1 MTKVL
6 QMRRE
11 RNKKN
16 IILIVIWN
24 IILIFLIVV
33 VQKNVQ
39 AQFRK
44 PPSAIATALTKGWA
58 LDANVGRTSFFG
70 EVSLYDEKF
79 NEKMSKEGAWA
90 YGFIASKKLS
100 HVFAIEGQILLGQL
114 KGSNSRS
121 NFVADITEY
130 TANLTANLVNLFIP
144 DNQARFNPYIKVGM
158 GQFQFSTKLVF
169 NDADVADVTTESES
183 PESLFLFGGG
193 AFYTISNSFDVKLEF
208 TGRRMQNDQIDG
220 STSNSKDDDY
230 YSYTSIGLTYK
241 IFNTPRDTRYYKRMG
256 MKSRLIR
263 RR

>member
-1 MTKVL
+1 MKR
-6 QMRRE
+6 Q

-24 IILIFLIVV
+24 IILIFLIVF
-33 VQKNVQ
+33 VQKNVL
-39 AQFRK
+39 AQFHK
-44 PPSAIATALTKGWA
+44 PPSVIKTVLTKGWA
-58 LDANVGRTSFFG
+58 IDANVGRTSFFG
-70 EVSLYDEKF
+70 EVSLYDEQF

-90 YGFIASKKLS
+90 YGFIASKKIS
-100 HVFAIEGQILLGQL
+100 HVFAIEGQLLLGQL

-121 NFVADITEY
+121 QFVAEITEY
-130 TANLTANLVNLFIP
+130 TFNLTANLVNLFIP
-144 DNQARFNPYIKVGM
+144 DNQARFNPYIKVGL

-169 NDADVADVTTESES
+169 NDADMADVLAESDS

-193 AFYTISNSFDVKLEF
+193 AYYTISNSFDIKLEF

-220 STSNSKDDDY
+220 SASNSKDNDY

>member
-1 MTKVL
+1 
-6 QMRRE
+6 MRRQ

-24 IILIFLIVV
+24 IILIFLIVF
-33 VQKNVQ
+33 VQQNVLGQ
-39 AQFRK
+39 YHK
-44 PPSAIATALTKGWA
+44 PPTPIKTILTKGWA

-70 EVSLYDEKF
+70 EVSLYDEEYD
-79 NEKMSKEGAWA
+79 EKLTKEGAWA
-90 YGFIASKKLS
+90 YGFILSKKLTR
-100 HVFAIEGQILLGQL
+100 VFTIEGQILLGKL

-121 NFVADITEY
+121 HFEANITEY

-144 DNQARFNPYIKVGM
+144 DNQARFNPYIKLGA

-169 NDADVADVTTESES
+169 NDANEADIETQSKS

-193 AFYTISNSFDVKLEF
+193 AYYTLSHSFDIKMEF
-208 TGRRMQNDQIDG
+208 TGRRMDNDQIDG
-220 STSNSKDDDY
+220 SSSNSKDSDY
-230 YSYTSIGLTYK
+230 YSYTSVGVTYK